1 MNSLGRLGEQEAARY
16 LQDNSFNLL
25 HTNFRSKVGELDI
38 VAKKDEAIVFVE
50 VKSRIGD
57 EKGKP
62 YEAVTPRKISHIKR
76 AAYAYLLHND
86 INNAPLRIDV
96 VSIEYNEDL
105 TIKELKHFENIT
117 E

>member
-1 MNSLGRLGEQEAARY
+1 MHSLGRLGETEAARY
-16 LQDNSFNLL
+16 LQENSFKLL

-38 VAKKDEAIVFVE
+38 VAKKNDTVVFVE

-57 EKGKP
+57 IRGKP

-76 AAYAYLLHND
+76 AAHAYLLQND

-96 VSIEYNEDL
+96 VSIEYNQDL

-117 E
+117 G